1 MPTIKP
7 ERTIKASNELQN
19 LSLVGGVDAFLMY
32 SAQNSTLLPNW
43 WSEIRERHLRIAS
56 IENDLLS
63 SVIQTMVMKLFTLPL
78 RVVPRNQYINSAVSL
93 AQSYN
98 TILANSW
105 NSQAEM
111 FLNDVVTFD
120 KGGFLLIEG
129 KNNISEPFFPGEVPT
144 GLRHIPSQF
153 IQLIDNTEYPYKY
166 IGQSGSQ
173 TIGIHW
179 SRVIRLTQIPTA
191 ISEKSYVG
199 LSFVSRAFNVA
210 QLMMS
215 SIQYGLEGL
224 GKVDSDQI
232 VWGTSVTSQAIK
244 QAFKDARI
252 DSMNAGLR
260 SNGSRV
266 FLGLRD
272 PQAKIDVLD
281 LKRLPANFS
290 YETFLSVTVKLL
302 AIAAGIDEDD
312 IVATSNAGTTK
323 TATLIS
329 DLKSRFK
336 LVSWFT
342 NKIELELNQK
352 FLPSNLV
359 MQVGETSGEI
369 NESEAKTRIN
379 IARTDEILKRNNI
392 LTVRAGRQNA
402 VLHGFITQ
410 SQFVSMELEDGRLE
424 NGLPVHTLFLST
436 NEMTMNMLNIGLNSP
451 FDIENNLTEQ
461 IIDNAKRKLIEV
473 DTIATNTTSDNIF
486 NNAKQCRAALSWIIA
501 LWVKQTEVVEEED
514 MQENPEDAVENEI
527 VSVPDEEAVETEEDE
542 SEVEVQKKYNRPT
555 TKAGRENQTDF
566 RKIVKAVWNSSVK
579 VDTDVF
585 NLFKHITNKTLLQ
598 ELEEKK
604 DEIEELILFVT
615 DNNQKTGMKLKDV
628 YERFDD
634 LIEFD

>member
-1 MPTIKP
+1 ML
-7 ERTIKASNELQN
+7 IKAESLKTTKESSNALQN
-19 LSLVGGVDAFLMY
+19 LSLAGVGVDSFLMY

-43 WSEIRERHLRIAS
+43 WSEIREKYLRIAS
-56 IENDLLS
+56 IENDLIS

-78 RVVPRNQYINSAVSL
+78 KVVPKNQYINSAVTL
-93 AQSYN
+93 ADTYN
-98 TILANSW
+98 TILRNSW

-111 FLNDVVTFD
+111 FLNDVLTFD

-129 KNNISEPFFPGEVPT
+129 KSNISEPFFQGEVPT

-153 IQLIDNTEYPYKY
+153 IQLIDNTEFPYRY
-166 IGQSGSQ
+166 VGLDGNQN
-173 TIGIHW
+173 IGIHW
-179 SRVIRLTQIPTA
+179 SRVIRLAQIPTA
-191 ISEKSYVG
+191 ISEKSYIG

-224 GKVDSDQI
+224 GKIDSDQI

-252 DSMNAGLR
+252 ESANTGLK

-290 YETFLSVTVKLL
+290 YEEFLKVTVKLL

-329 DLKSRFK
+329 DLKSKFK

-342 NKIELELNQK
+342 SKIELEIDQK
-352 FLPSNLV
+352 FLPSNLT
-359 MQVGETSGEI
+359 MQIGETSGEI
-369 NESEAKTRIN
+369 NETEAKTRIN

-392 LTVRAGRQNA
+392 LSDRVARQNA

-410 SQFVSMELEDGRLE
+410 TQFVSMELADGRLE
-424 NGLPVHTLFLST
+424 NGLPIHTLFLSN
-436 NEMTMNMLNIGLNSP
+436 NEMIKNMLDIGLITTV
-451 FDIENNLTEQ
+451 DIENNLSENIVQ
-461 IIDNAKRKLIEV
+461 NAKKKLIEV

-486 NNAKQCRAALSWIIA
+486 NNANQCRAALVWIID
-501 LWVKQTEVVEEED
+501 LWEEPESNVDIVEPDILTDETQIEEETVVKKSNRPKTKYGREGQAEIRKLVKD
-514 MQENPEDAVENEI
+514 IWNGSNTTNHIMNDFENVQNQVLHEKIKNNIVELKEFIQFVEN
-527 VSVPDEEAVETEEDE
+527 
-542 SEVEVQKKYNRPT
+542 
-555 TKAGRENQTDF
+555 
-566 RKIVKAVWNSSVK
+566 
-579 VDTDVF
+579 
-585 NLFKHITNKTLLQ
+585 
-598 ELEEKK
+598 
-604 DEIEELILFVT
+604 
-615 DNNQKTGMKLKDV
+615 NNQKSGVKLKDIFSRLD
-628 YERFDD
+628 EIIDFD
-634 LIEFD
+634 

>member
-1 MPTIKP
+1 MPVIKS
-7 ERTIKASNELQN
+7 EGKITTKEVSALQN
-19 LSLVGGVDAFLMY
+19 LSFSGGVDTFLMY

-43 WSEIRERHLRIAS
+43 WSEVREQYLRVAS

-78 RVVPRNQYINSAVSL
+78 KVIPRNQYINSAVTL
-93 AQSYN
+93 AESYN
-98 TILANSW
+98 TMLANSW

-129 KNNISEPFFPGEVPT
+129 KNNVSEPFYPGEVPT

-153 IQLIDNTEYPYKY
+153 IQLIDNKDYPYKY
-166 IGQSGSQ
+166 IGQHGNQS
-173 TIGIHW
+173 IGIHW

-191 ISEKSYVG
+191 ISEKSHVG

-224 GKVDSDQI
+224 GKIDSDQI

-252 DSMNAGLR
+252 DSANAGLKT
-260 SNGSRV
+260 NGSRV
-266 FLGLRD
+266 YLGLRD

-290 YETFLSVTVKLL
+290 YEEFLKVTIKLL

-352 FLPSNLV
+352 FLPSNLI
-359 MQVGETSGEI
+359 MQIGETSGEI
-369 NESEAKTRIN
+369 NETEAKTRIN

-392 LTVRAGRQNA
+392 LTVRTARQNA
-402 VLHGFITQ
+402 VLHGFVTQ
-410 SQFVSMELEDGRLE
+410 SQFIAMELEDGRLE

-436 NEMTMNMLNIGLNSP
+436 NEMTKNMLNIGLTDAL
-451 FDIENNLTEQ
+451 DIESDLTED
-461 IIDNAKRKLIEV
+461 IVNSAKKKLIEV
-473 DTIATNTTSDNIF
+473 DTVATNTTSDNIF
-486 NNAKQCRAALSWIIA
+486 NNAKQCRAALIWIIE
-501 LWVKQTEVVEEED
+501 LWDKQNNVVEEEVVVD
-514 MQENPEDAVENEI
+514 TNVVQDTQEVVDVVPNEDI
-527 VSVPDEEAVETEEDE
+527 PQET
-542 SEVEVQKKYNRPT
+542 VKKSNRPT
-555 TKAGRENQTDF
+555 TKLGRENQTEI
-566 RKIVKAVWNSSVK
+566 RKIVKSIWNGTNVADSNVL
-579 VDTDVF
+579 D
-585 NLFKHITNKTLLQ
+585 LFKDIKHKAMLEELTNKQGQLNDFLKFVEENTQ
-598 ELEEKK
+598 ESG
-604 DEIEELILFVT
+604 T
-615 DNNQKTGMKLKDV
+615 KLKSIFEVLDDILD
-628 YERFDD
+628 FD
-634 LIEFD
+634 